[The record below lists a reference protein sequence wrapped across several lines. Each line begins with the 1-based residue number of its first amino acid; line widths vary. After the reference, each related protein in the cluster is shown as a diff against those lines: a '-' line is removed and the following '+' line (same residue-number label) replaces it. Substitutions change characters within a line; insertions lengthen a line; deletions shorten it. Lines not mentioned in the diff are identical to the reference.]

1 VSHLRTFGCIGHVNV
16 AKPNLTK
23 LDDRSKSMIF
33 VGYEPGLAAYRCYD
47 PMTKRIHINSYVV
60 FDEDVMWEWTR
71 SQASGME
78 FDITVP
84 NQSEFLS
91 TTELKLRT
99 KEVSMPSTTD
109 GAEQAEWGEQVQA
122 DEVTSTLVSSIK
134 ITSSQEL
141 DADIHFES
149 PLSENVDADHDDAPL
164 RFKKMANIV
173 GPGSPP
179 GQAVKSVL
187 EFLMFAAGE
196 EPATF
201 TQAEK
206 ETSWRQ
212 AMKEEISSIEENHTW
227 KLLDLPPGHKPIGLK
242 WVYKLK
248 KNAEGV
254 IVKHKARLVAKG
266 YVQQVGIDFDEVL
279 APIARL
285 DSVRLFLALVAQEG
299 WKVHHMDVKSAFLNG
314 DLKEVV
320 YVVQPQAFVK
330 KGQERKVYKLNK
342 ALYGLRQAPRA

>member
-227 KLLDLPPGHKPIGLK
+227 KLLDLPPGRKPIGLK

-248 KNAEGV
+248 KNARG
-254 IVKHKARLVAKG
+254 
-266 YVQQVGIDFDEVL
+266 
-279 APIARL
+279 
-285 DSVRLFLALVAQEG
+285 
-299 WKVHHMDVKSAFLNG
+299 
-314 DLKEVV
+314 
-320 YVVQPQAFVK
+320 
-330 KGQERKVYKLNK
+330 
-342 ALYGLRQAPRA
+342 